1 MCVYVCCRLLSDL
14 KWKMHFMVSCPTVIA
29 NQSLQTDQFLSF
41 TALLPQLKLTENY
54 IKCRPGMGESESRPA
69 VMRQAPDRVSEHLV
83 LSSLFTEEER
93 DHGQAT
99 TLLHLKRKDW
109 IDKSAQGIVSLSECE
124 QLGTRKG
131 NKQTN
136 DRIL

>member
-1 MCVYVCCRLLSDL
+1 
-14 KWKMHFMVSCPTVIA
+14 MVSCPTVIA

-83 LSSLFTEEER
+83 LSSLF
-93 DHGQAT
+93 H
-99 TLLHLKRKDW
+99 
-109 IDKSAQGIVSLSECE
+109 
-124 QLGTRKG
+124 
-131 NKQTN
+131 
-136 DRIL
+136 

>member
-1 MCVYVCCRLLSDL
+1 
-14 KWKMHFMVSCPTVIA
+14 MVSCPTVIA

-54 IKCRPGMGESESRPA
+54 QVQTRNGRERAPSCCDETSAREGVRAPG
-69 VMRQAPDRVSEHLV
+69 
-83 LSSLFTEEER
+83 SSQSFSLRRNVTK
-93 DHGQAT
+93 GK
-99 TLLHLKRKDW
+99 LLPSSSVKRKDW
-109 IDKSAQGIVSLSECE
+109 IDKSAQGIVSLPECE